1 MVRLIVVSDVHRDT
15 ERLERLLPLI
25 NTSDYFVFCGDG
37 LNDVMRVRG
46 AITVPMVCVRGN
58 NDFDTCICDSAD
70 INVGGTRA
78 FVAHGHRYGVRQ
90 GTDGVLAAALSRE
103 CSLAF
108 FGHTHICCD
117 RTECGV
123 HMINPGALCDG
134 YYAEVIG
141 DGTTF
146 KCKHEFIDGF
156 DT

>member
-78 FVAHGHRYGVRQ
+78 
-90 GTDGVLAAALSRE
+90 L
-103 CSLAF
+103 
-108 FGHTHICCD
+108 D
-117 RTECGV
+117 RKSV
-123 HMINPGALCDG
+123 
-134 YYAEVIG
+134 V
-141 DGTTF
+141 
-146 KCKHEFIDGF
+146 
-156 DT
+156 